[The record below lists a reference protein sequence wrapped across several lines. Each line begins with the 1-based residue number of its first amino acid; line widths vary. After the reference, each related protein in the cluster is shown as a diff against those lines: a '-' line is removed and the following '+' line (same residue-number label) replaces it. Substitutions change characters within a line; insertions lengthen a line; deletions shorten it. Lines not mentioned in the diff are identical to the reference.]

1 MPPYYNRTEKNFI
14 WLLLLIFLSVGCGS
28 QGPTIEGKEGNLSS
42 IKGVVTATSTISFK
56 ANPKTFKVAAAS
68 GTVTVP
74 GAVCTIEGTDKSN
87 TTDANGLFQITNVV
101 AGSYILI
108 CKKTATD
115 GKVYAFLR
123 IVEVQDGETV
133 DLGTVDIKKTG
144 GIQGKATLAD
154 QTDHTGI

>member
-1 MPPYYNRTEKNFI
+1 MPPYNNRTEKNFI

-68 GTVTVP
+68 DTVTVP
-74 GAVCTIEGTDKSN
+74 GALCTIEGTDKSN
-87 TTDANGLFQITNVV
+87 TTDANGFFQITNVV
-101 AGSYILI
+101 EGSYILI

-133 DLGTVDIKKTG
+133 DLGTVDIKKTV

-154 QTDHTGI
+154 